1 MEMAVSDY
9 VLKKNVINSGLEV
22 LEIQM
27 HLGIDLIKQLKLVR
41 KYLKPIW
48 VIRRHLDIN
57 HLSKHLKIC
66 LKLKKVFQNRKL
78 FVHIVC

>member
-48 VIRRHLDIN
+48 VIRRHLDITIYQ
-57 HLSKHLKIC
+57 ST
-66 LKLKKVFQNRKL
+66 
-78 FVHIVC
+78 